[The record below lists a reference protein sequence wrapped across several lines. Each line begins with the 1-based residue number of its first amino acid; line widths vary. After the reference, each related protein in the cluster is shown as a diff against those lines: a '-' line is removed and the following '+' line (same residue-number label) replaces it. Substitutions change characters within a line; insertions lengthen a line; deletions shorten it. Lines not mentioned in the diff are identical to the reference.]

1 MNFWYQKDR
10 WARMSAWLLAPL
22 SLLFWGIT
30 ALRRTA
36 YRTGI
41 FKSWK
46 APVPVVVIGNLSV
59 GGNGKTPF
67 TIWLARQLQRQGLKV
82 GVVSRGYVPGNN
94 EVKNYPQLVNPNS
107 NPAEVGDEPVLMARR
122 SGAKIAVSPNRRR
135 SIELLHKAYHIDVIL
150 SDDGLQHYALQ
161 RDVEV
166 VIVDGERR
174 FGNGFLMPAGP
185 LRELPSRLKQA
196 DAVVCNGAAAQ
207 AQEIQ
212 MRLRANVAV
221 NLLTQE
227 ERRLSDFIGQPLVA
241 MAAIGNPQRFFNM
254 LNSLGLNV
262 VKQKAFVDHA
272 KLSPEKLNNL
282 TKAEQSLFMTEK
294 DAVKCHKFARENWWY
309 VPVEAELEPTI
320 NTIVAKIM
328 QEVKGE

>member
-1 MNFWYQKDR
+1 MNFWYQKDL

-30 ALRRTA
+30 ALRRVA
-36 YRTGI
+36 YRIGI

-67 TIWLARQLQRQGLKV
+67 TIWLARQLQQQGLKV

-107 NPAEVGDEPVLMARR
+107 NPAEVGDEPVLIARR
-122 SGAKIAVSPNRRR
+122 SGAKIAISPNRCQ

-185 LRELPSRLKQA
+185 LRELPSRLKQV

-212 MRLRANVAV
+212 MRLQAGVAV

-227 ERRLSDFIGQPLVA
+227 ERLLNDFIGQPLVA

-272 KLSPEKLNNL
+272 KLSSEKLNNL

-328 QEVKGE
+328 REVKGE